1 MVGEPAV
8 VELAPPPSSSDPQA
22 ATSAA
27 NETAPPA
34 VKKLRR
40 SIAMALP
47 PLLGSSSSVADR
59 RCIVA
64 HPAGDQLPDA
74 YGSQVGRQRRT
85 GAMPRALIEATV
97 GRSSTKRASGSSGP
111 LKNMAGS

>member
-1 MVGEPAV
+1 MATGRRSSTRRVDDVDEPVVDEPAV

-47 PLLGSSSSVADR
+47 PLLGSPGSVADR
-59 RCIVA
+59 HRAVL
-64 HPAGDQLPDA
+64 HPG
-74 YGSQVGRQRRT
+74 
-85 GAMPRALIEATV
+85 
-97 GRSSTKRASGSSGP
+97 
-111 LKNMAGS
+111 